1 MDNHRAQARMSRILV
16 LKLGALGNIILS
28 LGPFAAIRR
37 HHAGDHITLLTTRPW
52 AGWLAGSP
60 YFDSVLIDERP
71 SWWNLP
77 GVWRLK
83 RQLAEGCFDR
93 VYDLQT
99 STRSS
104 HYLRLFPRT
113 RRPQWSGIAPGC
125 SHPDRNPQRDH
136 IHDIDRQIG
145 QLSAAGV
152 MEAGAADLS
161 WTSGDLV
168 SLDLPT
174 RFALLVPGSSAHR
187 PAKRWP
193 AAHFTSLAK
202 ALLRQ
207 GLTPVVLGTA
217 QEGALARE
225 IQTTVPETID
235 LTGRTGLPELASLGR
250 AAALAVGNDTG
261 PMHLLAAAGCASFVL
276 FSTESDPVLCAPRGR
291 SVTVLQRTSLAD
303 LDPAAVLA
311 ALKLCP
317 PLPAPETD
325 EGRRPR
331 GSCPLPRRCPRESR
345 TN

>member
-1 MDNHRAQARMSRILV
+1 MSRILV

-52 AGWLAGSP
+52 AGWLASSP

-71 SWWNLP
+71 AWWNLP

-99 STRSS
+99 SARSS

-125 SHPDRNPQRDH
+125 SHPDRNPERNH
-136 IHDIDRQIG
+136 IHDIDRQFA

-152 MEAGAADLS
+152 TEAGTADLS
-161 WTSGDLV
+161 WTSGDLT
-168 SLDLPT
+168 SLGLPK

-187 PAKRWP
+187 LAKRWP
-193 AAHFTSLAK
+193 VAHYASLAK
-202 ALLRQ
+202 ALEGQ

-225 IQTTVPETID
+225 IEVTVPAAID
-235 LTGRTGLPELASLGR
+235 LTGRTGLSELAALGR

-261 PMHLLAAAGCASFVL
+261 PMHLLAVAGCASFVL
-276 FSTESDPVLCAPRGR
+276 FSTESDPILCAPRGQ
-291 SVTVLQRTSLAD
+291 SVTVLRRTNLAD
-303 LDPAAVLA
+303 LDPATVLA
-311 ALKLCP
+311 AVRQYRL
-317 PLPAPETD
+317 LPAPETD
-325 EGRRPR
+325 GARPPCSI
-331 GSCPLPRRCPRESR
+331 GPLPTSSSR
-345 TN
+345 GGRAN